1 MSVIVNHVRRARVG
15 EVSYEVVEGVAH
27 VTIDRPEKRNAMDLE
42 VFAQLAE
49 CAARV
54 QSDDGVG
61 AVVVAGR
68 GGTFSAGL
76 DLATLG
82 GLLTAGAG
90 GDEQTADGGAAATGT
105 TPTPALDPA
114 LVARL
119 QATFTAYEELDVPV
133 LAAIEGHCLGGGIQ
147 LAAACHLRAVAPTA
161 TLAVLEARW
170 GLVPDLGG
178 TYRLPRL
185 LGPGRTTELAM
196 TARTFDAD
204 EALRIGFAELAL
216 PADDPQEAAH
226 EHAARWAAGP
236 GSVRRIPR
244 LVRENLGRDRTAA
257 LGAEIA
263 AQVAAVSGPDV
274 TEAIT
279 AHLEARAPRF
289 VGR

>member
-1 MSVIVNHVRRARVG
+1 MG
-15 EVSYEVVEGVAH
+15 EVGYEVVEGVAH
-27 VTIDRPEKRNAMDLE
+27 VTLDRPDKRNAMDLE

-49 CAARV
+49 CAARI
-54 QSDDGVG
+54 QAEDSVG

-76 DLATLG
+76 DLAALG
-82 GLLTAGAG
+82 GLLSAG
-90 GDEQTADGGAAATGT
+90 GGDGDGRAQGSG
-105 TPTPALDPA
+105 PALDPE

-161 TLAVLEARW
+161 AMAVLESRW

-178 TYRLPRL
+178 THRLPRL
-185 LGPGRTTELAM
+185 IGPGRTTELAM
-196 TARTFDAD
+196 TARVFDAE
-204 EALRIGFAELAL
+204 EALRIGFAELTL
-216 PADDPQEAAH
+216 PAEATQDAAH
-226 EHAARWAAGP
+226 EHAVRWAAGP

-274 TEAIT
+274 TEALT
-279 AHLEARAPRF
+279 AHLEGRAPRF

>member
-1 MSVIVNHVRRARVG
+1 MS

-27 VTIDRPEKRNAMDLE
+27 VTIDRPDKRNAMDLE

-49 CAARV
+49 SAARI
-54 QSDDGVG
+54 QADASVG

-82 GLLTAGAG
+82 GLLTAGVAP
-90 GDEQTADGGAAATGT
+90 GGAAGADEATTGG
-105 TPTPALDPA
+105 LDPA

-147 LAAACHLRAVAPTA
+147 LAAACHLRAVAPSA
-161 TLAVLEARW
+161 SLAVLEARW

-185 LGPGRTTELAM
+185 VGAGRATELAM
-196 TARTFDAD
+196 TARTFDAE
-204 EALRIGFAELAL
+204 EAVRIGFAELTL
-216 PADDPQEAAH
+216 PADDPQAAAH

-236 GSVRRIPR
+236 GSVRRVPR
-244 LVRENLGRDRTAA
+244 LVRENLDRDRTGA

-263 AQVAAVSGPDV
+263 AQVAAVAGPDV
-274 TEAIT
+274 REAIT
-279 AHLEARAPRF
+279 AHLEGRTPRF
-289 VGR
+289 AGR

>member
-1 MSVIVNHVRRARVG
+1 MS

-27 VTIDRPEKRNAMDLE
+27 VTIDRPDKRNAMDLE

-49 CAARV
+49 AAARIAG
-54 QSDDGVG
+54 DTTVG

-82 GLLTAGAG
+82 GLLTAGDGSPGEEGAG
-90 GDEQTADGGAAATGT
+90 
-105 TPTPALDPA
+105 ALDPA

-147 LAAACHLRAVAPTA
+147 LAAACHLRAVAPSA
-161 TLAVLEARW
+161 SLAVLEARW

-185 LGPGRTTELAM
+185 VGPGRATELAM
-196 TARTFDAD
+196 TARRFDAD
-204 EALRIGFAELAL
+204 EALRIGFAELSL
-216 PADDPQEAAH
+216 PAEQPQAAAH

-236 GSVRRIPR
+236 GSVRRVPR
-244 LVRENLGRDRTAA
+244 LVRENLTRDRAGA

-274 TEAIT
+274 REAIT
-279 AHLEARAPRF
+279 AQLEGRAPRF

>member
-1 MSVIVNHVRRARVG
+1 MS
-15 EVSYEVVEGVAH
+15 EVSYEVVDGVAH
-27 VTIDRPEKRNAMDLE
+27 VTLDRPDKRNAMDLE

-49 CAARV
+49 CAARI
-54 QSDDGVG
+54 QADDAVG

-82 GLLTAGAG
+82 GLLTSGTAGTDGADAG
-90 GDEQTADGGAAATGT
+90 
-105 TPTPALDPA
+105 PALDPA

-161 TLAVLEARW
+161 SIAVLEARW

-185 LGPGRTTELAM
+185 VGPGRATELAM
-196 TARTFDAD
+196 TARTFDAE
-204 EALRIGFAELAL
+204 EAVRIGFAELTL
-216 PADDPQEAAH
+216 PEEDPQAAAH
-226 EHAARWAAGP
+226 EHAARWASGP
-236 GSVRRIPR
+236 GSVRRLPR
-244 LVRENLGRDRTAA
+244 LVRENLGRERTAA

-263 AQVAAVSGPDV
+263 AQVAAVAGPDV
-274 TEAIT
+274 REAIT
-279 AHLEARAPRF
+279 AHLEGRTPRF

>member
-1 MSVIVNHVRRARVG
+1 VG
-15 EVSYEVVEGVAH
+15 EVGYEVVEKVAH
-27 VTIDRPEKRNAMDLE
+27 VTIDRPDKRNAMDLE

-49 CAARV
+49 CAARI
-54 QSDDGVG
+54 QGDDDVG

-82 GLLTAGAG
+82 GLLTAGADD
-90 GDEQTADGGAAATGT
+90 DEAAAAGAP
-105 TPTPALDPA
+105 PTPALDPT

-147 LAAACHLRAVAPTA
+147 LAAACHLRAVAPSA
-161 TLAVLEARW
+161 SLSVLEARW

-185 LGPGRTTELAM
+185 IGPGRTTELAM

-216 PADDPQEAAH
+216 PAEAPQDAAH

-236 GSVRRIPR
+236 GSVRRVPR

-279 AHLEARAPRF
+279 AHLEGRAPRF

>member
-1 MSVIVNHVRRARVG
+1 VSEVG
-15 EVSYEVVEGVAH
+15 YEVVEGVAH
-27 VTIDRPEKRNAMDLE
+27 VTIDRPDKRNAMDLE

-49 CAARV
+49 CAARI
-54 QSDDGVG
+54 QADDAVG

-82 GLLTAGAG
+82 GLLTSGTDAGAG
-90 GDEQTADGGAAATGT
+90 NEADAAPA
-105 TPTPALDPA
+105 PALDPA

-161 TLAVLEARW
+161 AIAVLEARW

-185 LGPGRTTELAM
+185 IGPGRATELAIS
-196 TARTFDAD
+196 ARTFDAE
-204 EALRIGFAELAL
+204 EAVRIGFAELTL
-216 PADDPQEAAH
+216 PGEKAQQAAH
-226 EHAARWAAGP
+226 EHAARWASGP
-236 GSVRRIPR
+236 GSIRRLPR
-244 LVRENLGRDRTAA
+244 LVRENLGRERTAA

-263 AQVAAVSGPDV
+263 AQVAAVAGPDV
-274 TEAIT
+274 REAIT
-279 AHLEARAPRF
+279 AHLEGRSPRF
-289 VGR
+289 AGR

>member
-1 MSVIVNHVRRARVG
+1 VG
-15 EVSYEVVEGVAH
+15 EVGYEVIEGVAH
-27 VTIDRPEKRNAMDLE
+27 VTIDRPDKRNAMDLE

-49 CAARV
+49 SAARI
-54 QSDDGVG
+54 QADPAVG

-68 GGTFSAGL
+68 DGTFSAGL

-82 GLLTAGAG
+82 GLLTAGEETAG
-90 GDEQTADGGAAATGT
+90 EETAGDQATGDGRAG
-105 TPTPALDPA
+105 ALDPA

-147 LAAACHLRAVAPTA
+147 LAAACHLRAVAPSA
-161 TLAVLEARW
+161 SLAVLEARW

-185 LGPGRTTELAM
+185 VGPGRATELAM
-196 TARTFDAD
+196 TARTFGAE

-216 PADDPQEAAH
+216 PADEPQAAAH
-226 EHAARWAAGP
+226 EHAARWASGP
-236 GSVRRIPR
+236 GSVRRVPR
-244 LVRENLGRDRTAA
+244 LVRENLARDRTAA
-257 LGAEIA
+257 LAAEIA
-263 AQVAAVSGPDV
+263 AQMAAVSGPDV
-274 TEAIT
+274 REAIT
-279 AHLEARAPRF
+279 ARLEGRAPRF

>member
-1 MSVIVNHVRRARVG
+1 MS

-27 VTIDRPEKRNAMDLE
+27 VTIDRPDKRNAMDLE

-49 CAARV
+49 SAARI
-54 QSDDGVG
+54 QADASVG

-82 GLLTAGAG
+82 GLLTAGHDPATAG
-90 GDEQTADGGAAATGT
+90 EDEAG
-105 TPTPALDPA
+105 ALDPA

-119 QATFTAYEELDVPV
+119 QATVTAYEELDVPV

-161 TLAVLEARW
+161 SMAVLEARW

-185 LGPGRTTELAM
+185 VGPGRATELAM
-196 TARTFDAD
+196 TARAFDAE

-216 PADDPQEAAH
+216 PADQPQAAAH

-236 GSVRRIPR
+236 GSVRRVPR
-244 LVRENLGRDRTAA
+244 LVRENLARDRTGA

-263 AQVAAVSGPDV
+263 AQVAAVAGPDV
-274 TEAIT
+274 REAIT
-279 AHLEARAPRF
+279 AHLEGRPPRF

>member
-1 MSVIVNHVRRARVG
+1 MERVG
-15 EVSYEVVEGVAH
+15 RIRVSEVSYEVVEGVAH
-27 VTIDRPEKRNAMDLE
+27 VTLDRPDKRNAMDLE

-54 QSDDGVG
+54 QADDDVG

-90 GDEQTADGGAAATGT
+90 EGEDGTEGSGAATGT
-105 TPTPALDPA
+105 ATAPALDPT

-161 TLAVLEARW
+161 AMAVLESRW

-185 LGPGRTTELAM
+185 IGPGRTTELAM
-196 TARTFDAD
+196 TARTFDAE

-216 PADDPQEAAH
+216 PAEAPQDAAH
-226 EHAARWAAGP
+226 DDAAKLAAGP
-236 GSVRRIPR
+236 GSVRRVPR

-263 AQVAAVSGPDV
+263 AQVTGVSGPDV

-279 AHLEARAPRF
+279 AHLEGRAPRF

>member
-1 MSVIVNHVRRARVG
+1 VS

-27 VTIDRPEKRNAMDLE
+27 VTLDRPDKRNAMDLE

-49 CAARV
+49 AAARI
-54 QSDDGVG
+54 QADASVG
-61 AVVVAGR
+61 AAVVAGR

-82 GLLTAGAG
+82 GLLTAG
-90 GDEQTADGGAAATGT
+90 GDATAQESVG
-105 TPTPALDPA
+105 ALDPA
-114 LVARL
+114 MVARL

-147 LAAACHLRAVAPTA
+147 LAAACHLRAVAPSA
-161 TLAVLEARW
+161 SLAVLEARW

-185 LGPGRTTELAM
+185 IGPGRATELAM
-196 TARTFDAD
+196 TARSFDAE
-204 EALRIGFAELAL
+204 EALRIGFAELSL
-216 PADDPQEAAH
+216 PSDQPQAVAH

-236 GSVRRIPR
+236 GCVRRLPR
-244 LVRENLGRDRTAA
+244 LVRENLSRDRTAA

-263 AQVAAVSGPDV
+263 AQVATVSGPDV
-274 TEAIT
+274 REAIT
-279 AHLEARAPRF
+279 AHLEGRGPRF
-289 VGR
+289 TGR

>member
-1 MSVIVNHVRRARVG
+1 MG
-15 EVSYEVVEGVAH
+15 EVGYEVVEGVAH
-27 VTIDRPEKRNAMDLE
+27 VTIDRPDKRNAMDLE

-54 QSDDGVG
+54 QADDGVG

-90 GDEQTADGGAAATGT
+90 SGEDAAGRGAGADTGT
-105 TPTPALDPA
+105 VPALDPA

-161 TLAVLEARW
+161 AMAVLEARW

-185 LGPGRTTELAM
+185 IGPGRTTELAM
-196 TARTFDAD
+196 TARTFDAE

-216 PADDPQEAAH
+216 PAEAPQEAAH

-236 GSVRRIPR
+236 GSVRRVPR

-263 AQVAAVSGPDV
+263 AQVEAVAGPDV

-279 AHLEARAPRF
+279 AHLEGRAPRF
-289 VGR
+289 AGR

>member
-1 MSVIVNHVRRARVG
+1 MG
-15 EVSYEVVEGVAH
+15 EVGYEVVEGVAH
-27 VTIDRPEKRNAMDLE
+27 VTIDRPDKRNAMDLE

-49 CAARV
+49 CAARI
-54 QSDDGVG
+54 QADDGVG

-82 GLLTAGAG
+82 GLLTAGGGSGEDAAG
-90 GDEQTADGGAAATGT
+90 SGAAAGTGT
-105 TPTPALDPA
+105 VPALDPA

-161 TLAVLEARW
+161 AMAVLEARW

-185 LGPGRTTELAM
+185 IGPGRTTELAM
-196 TARTFDAD
+196 TARTFDAE

-216 PADDPQEAAH
+216 PAEAPQEAAH

-236 GSVRRIPR
+236 GSVRRVPR

-263 AQVAAVSGPDV
+263 AQVEAVAGPDV

-279 AHLEARAPRF
+279 AHLEGRAPRF
-289 VGR
+289 AGR